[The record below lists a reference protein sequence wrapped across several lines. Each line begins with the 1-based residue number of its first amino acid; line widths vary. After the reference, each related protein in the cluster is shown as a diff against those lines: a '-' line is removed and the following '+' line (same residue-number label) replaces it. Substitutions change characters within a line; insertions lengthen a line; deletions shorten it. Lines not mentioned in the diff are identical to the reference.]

1 MPRRR
6 QATAETAAAGHRRRG
21 PKPTKICVACGR
33 PFEWRRKWARCW
45 EQVKFCSDRCRVG
58 GAG

>member
-6 QATAETAAAGHRRRG
+6 QPAAETAAPGRGRG
-21 PKPTKICVACGR
+21 PKPTKVCPACGR

-45 EQVKFCSDRCRVG
+45 EAVVYCSARCRRG
-58 GAG
+58 KG

>member
-6 QATAETAAAGHRRRG
+6 QATAKTATAGRG
-21 PKPTKICVACGR
+21 PKPVRICAACGR

-45 EQVKFCSDRCRVG
+45 EAVKYCSDRCRTT
-58 GAG
+58 GAR